1 MSYIKFAFFFFYIYL
16 KSSWLERLPW
26 FFKANIVPTWLHI
39 SNHTLVIKC
48 VIKSWRLHNWAY
60 DVPRRSGSSFTTSV
74 SAAVKRRV
82 PSGHDGLEKV
92 HNVLKQ
98 SRGKKKKNLIGVGS
112 GMKVEGQVPKS
123 WGSIKQA
130 ITFYCGHR
138 LRNRR
143 PFLASVTL
151 TPIYTR
157 PPACWIFHTLMPP
170 SACVFYMLQ

>member
-1 MSYIKFAFFFFYIYL
+1 MPINPGAHKGSGGTQCAADQSSLQIWKLMSYIKFAFFFFYIYL

-98 SRGKKKKNLIGVGS
+98 SRGKKKIWLGW
-112 GMKVEGQVPKS
+112 GQVWKWRVKSPK
-123 WGSIKQA
+123 A
-130 ITFYCGHR
+130 EE
-138 LRNRR
+138 
-143 PFLASVTL
+143 V
-151 TPIYTR
+151 
-157 PPACWIFHTLMPP
+157 
-170 SACVFYMLQ
+170 